1 MILLF
6 WTNRHKRTKTT
17 CEKQAQE
24 GPALIGSPR
33 LCCMGGEGP
42 ALIGTPHLRCM
53 GGEGPSLI
61 GTPKPLL
68 YGGDEGPALIGTLNV
83 SGKPRYQPLN
93 FPQVV

>member
-1 MILLF
+1 MQNTTQIT
-6 WTNRHKRTKTT
+6 TNMHKRTKTT

-24 GPALIGSPR
+24 GPALIGTPR

-42 ALIGTPHLRCM
+42 A
-53 GGEGPSLI
+53 LI